1 MEIVLI
7 RHTSVDV
14 PQGTCYGQT
23 DVPVKTTF
31 EQEAAETKKNL
42 EPLGPFDKVY
52 CSPLTRCVKLATYC
66 GYPDAE
72 RDNRIK
78 ELNFGAWEMQ
88 KFDEIKDPRMQ
99 KWFDDYLNVP
109 VTDGESF
116 MQLYQR
122 VAAFI
127 DEVRQKPY
135 ERVAVFAHGGVLLCA
150 QAYAGVVKLEEA
162 FSALTPYG
170 GVITIKI
177 EN

>member
-14 PQGTCYGQT
+14 PSGVCYGQT

-31 EQEAAETKKNL
+31 EQEAAVTKKNL

-66 GYPDAE
+66 GYPDAQ
-72 RDNRIK
+72 RDDRIK

-170 GVITIKI
+170 GIVTLNIKH
-177 EN
+177 

>member
-1 MEIVLI
+1 MIITLI

-14 PQGTCYGQT
+14 PPGVCYGQT
-23 DVPVKTTF
+23 DVPLKDTF
-31 EQEAAETKKNL
+31 EQEAAVTKKNL

-72 RDNRIK
+72 RDDRIK

-88 KFDEIKDPRMQ
+88 KFDEIKDPKMQ
-99 KWFDDYLNVP
+99 EWFEDYLNVP

-116 MQLYQR
+116 MQQYQR
-122 VAAFI
+122 VADFL
-127 DEVRQKPY
+127 DELRKKPY
-135 ERVAVFAHGGVLLCA
+135 KHVAVFAHGGVLLCA
-150 QAYAGVVKLEEA
+150 QAYAGVVKFEEA

-170 GVITIKI
+170 GIVTINI
-177 EN
+177 EH

>member
-1 MEIVLI
+1 MIITLI
-7 RHTSVDV
+7 RHTSVGV
-14 PQGTCYGQT
+14 PLGVCYGQT
-23 DVPVKTTF
+23 DVPLKDSF
-31 EQEAAETKKNL
+31 EQEAAVTKKSL

-52 CSPLTRCVKLATYC
+52 CSPLSRCVKLATYC

-72 RDNRIK
+72 RDDRIK

-99 KWFDDYLNVP
+99 EWFDDYLNVP

-122 VAAFI
+122 VAAFL
-127 DEVRQKPY
+127 DDVKKKPY

-150 QAYAGVVKLEEA
+150 QAYAGLVKFEEA

>member
-1 MEIVLI
+1 MIITLI
-7 RHTSVDV
+7 RHTSVGV
-14 PQGTCYGQT
+14 PLGVCYGQT
-23 DVPVKTTF
+23 DVPLKDSF
-31 EQEAAETKKNL
+31 EQEAAVTKKSL

-52 CSPLTRCVKLATYC
+52 CSPLSRCVKLATYC

-99 KWFDDYLNVP
+99 EWFDDYLNVP

-122 VAAFI
+122 VAAFL
-127 DEVRQKPY
+127 DDVKKKPY

-150 QAYAGVVKLEEA
+150 QAYAGLVKFEEA

>member
-99 KWFDDYLNVP
+99 EWFDDYLNVP
-109 VTDGESF
+109 VTGGESF

-122 VAAFI
+122 VSAFL
-127 DEVRQKPY
+127 DEVIQKPY

-150 QAYAGVVKLEEA
+150 QAYAGLVKFEEA

>member
-99 KWFDDYLNVP
+99 EWFDDYLNVP

-122 VAAFI
+122 VAAFL

-150 QAYAGVVKLEEA
+150 QAYAGLVKFEEA

>member
-31 EQEAAETKKNL
+31 EQEAAVTKANL
-42 EPLGPFDKVY
+42 QAFEHFDKVF

-66 GYPDAE
+66 GYADAQ
-72 RDNRIK
+72 RDDRIK

-99 KWFDDYLNVP
+99 EWFDDYLNVP

-150 QAYAGVVKLEEA
+150 QIYAGVVKLEEA